1 MLRSELRQGRI
12 FNVVEIISKLQH
24 YKVSRSLE
32 MQTILVRKNVSS
44 VNQKSDVD
52 MTASHSRS
60 QYAEDRLVSL
70 REWLLDSKSCLKTLL
85 SENIDLWK
93 LGLEQGLTR
102 HANSR
107 QYGTLQGGYE
117 GRQKFQ
123 RSSRVRNLSTNVNDS
138 SVNGSRK
145 GMQNP
150 VSDVVSGMPMRYVRT
165 FNVMGRQSHSKFSKV
180 PVKADGGGIFSDFI
194 WLNFVYTYLL

>member
-12 FNVVEIISKLQH
+12 FNVVEIISKLQP

-32 MQTILVRKNVSS
+32 MQTILVRNKRSS
-44 VNQKSDVD
+44 VNHRSDID

-70 REWLLDSKSCLKTLL
+70 REWLLESKSCLKSLL
-85 SENIDLWK
+85 CENMDVWK

-102 HANSR
+102 KANNR

-123 RSSRVRNLSTNVNDS
+123 RSSRVRNLSTNVNNR
-138 SVNGSRK
+138 SVNESRK
-145 GMQNP
+145 GVQNT
-150 VSDVVSGMPMRYVRT
+150 VSNEGSGMPLRFVRT
-165 FNVMGRQSHSKFSKV
+165 FNVMGKQNQSKFSMI
-180 PVKADGGGIFSDFI
+180 PIKAEGGRIFSD
-194 WLNFVYTYLL
+194 VYLFGF